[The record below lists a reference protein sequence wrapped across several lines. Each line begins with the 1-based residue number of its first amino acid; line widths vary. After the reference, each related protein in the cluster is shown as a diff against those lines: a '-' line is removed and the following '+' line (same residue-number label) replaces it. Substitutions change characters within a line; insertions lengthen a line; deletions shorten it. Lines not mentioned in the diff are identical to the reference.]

1 MENPN
6 DIVAAVIAAVASVR
20 RLEPQALVLDSNLR
34 DLGLDSIGL
43 FLVANQIADIYELEQ
58 LEPHEI
64 SELFRAA
71 TIADLVALVRKMT
84 SQRLQRA

>member
-6 DIVAAVIAAVASVR
+6 DIVAAVIAAVAGVR
-20 RLEPQALVLDSNLR
+20 RLEPQSLVLNSNLR

-43 FLVANQIADIYELEQ
+43 FLVANRIADIYELEQ
-58 LEPHEI
+58 LEPGEI
-64 SELFRAA
+64 GELFRAA

-84 SQRLQRA
+84 SQQLQRA